1 MLTSLQFSELWIAPR
16 MTRSSSVEVSSRQL
30 FLLSTNSSSERLAL
44 HGFSPSPNLQLHI
57 VVANAV
63 TFAFSDKSDS
73 RLVIQIESFSSLDF
87 SPLSQLS
94 SSSQGE
100 S

>member
-1 MLTSLQFSELWIAPR
+1 M
-16 MTRSSSVEVSSRQL
+16 EVSSWQL

-44 HGFSPSPNLQLHI
+44 HGFSPSPNLQLH
-57 VVANAV
+57 VFKANAV

-73 RLVIQIESFSSLDF
+73 RLVIHNESSSSLDS
-87 SPLSQLS
+87 SPLSELS